1 MNRKLPPLKAL
12 KAFEASARHLNFSHA
27 ADEMFLT
34 QGAIS
39 KQIKILEE
47 YLKEPLF
54 ERGNRGLKLTK
65 KAEEY
70 YKNIA
75 VAFDSI
81 AASTAAFRN
90 NPNSKNNLIRVKTLP
105 SFGNYWLVPQIKNFT
120 DKYPNYEI
128 DVVIGNGLEVDP
140 QNTDC
145 DIMIWAYNHR
155 PDAHKPSNLKHVK
168 LFDEEVVLVGSKSLL
183 NKKINKVKD
192 LLNYKFVI
200 NNYRPDVLKDWAK
213 KVGLKNEIFKN
224 TISFNLLYMVIEAV
238 KEGLG
243 LAFIPRIFIQDLIK
257 KGVLVNPLNI
267 KYETKCSYYI
277 VYPQNNI
284 SDKAKKI
291 SDWLVEEVSLKQQ

>member
-1 MNRKLPPLKAL
+1 MKRKLPPLNAL
-12 KAFEASARHLNFSHA
+12 KAFEASARHLSFSRA

-47 YLKEPLF
+47 YFKEPLF
-54 ERGNRGLKLTK
+54 ERVNRGLKLTK

-81 AASTAAFRN
+81 AASSVAFKT
-90 NPNSKNNLIRVKTLP
+90 NPDSKDNSIMIKTLP
-105 SFGNYWLVPQIKNFT
+105 SFGNYWLVPKMQHFT
-120 DKYPNYEI
+120 NQYPNYEI
-128 DVVIGNGLEVDP
+128 DVIIGNGLEIDP
-140 QNTDC
+140 QNTNC
-145 DIMIWAYNHR
+145 DIMIWAYDHR
-155 PDAHKPSNLKHVK
+155 PNTHKPSSLKYVK

-183 NKKINKVKD
+183 NKKINNIKD

-200 NNYRPDVLKDWAK
+200 NKYRPDVLENWAK
-213 KVGLKNEIFKN
+213 KVGLENEIFKN
-224 TISFNLLYMVIEAV
+224 TVSFNLLYMVIEAV

-243 LAFIPRIFIQDLIK
+243 LAFIPKLFIQDLLT
-257 KGVLVNPLNI
+257 KGDLINPLNI
-267 KYETKCSYYI
+267 KYKTKCSYYI
-277 VYPQNNI
+277 VYPKNII

-291 SDWLVEEVSLKQQ
+291 SDWLVKEVSLK